1 MHTHHTRQGVAFGIA
16 AYTLWGLLPLYWK
29 ALKSVPAFEI
39 LCHRTVWSFLFLIII
54 LLIRKNWQWLKTI
67 KDHPNTKWTFLT
79 TSLLLGCNW
88 LTYIWAVNNGYIVES
103 SLGYFIN
110 PIVNIL
116 LGVIILK
123 EKLRLWQ
130 WIAAGLATAGVI
142 YLTVVY
148 GQLPWI
154 ALVLAFSFGFYG
166 LLRKTAHLG
175 SLEGLSLE
183 TLVMFVPGII
193 YILFVEIQGNGQ
205 FIHSN
210 ITTILL
216 LTGTGIATATP
227 LLFFASA
234 ARRIQYS
241 TVGLLQYIAPTL
253 QFSIG
258 VLIYHEAF
266 NRSRLIGFSEIWLA
280 LIIYTVDSL
289 MNSKKG

>member
-1 MHTHHTRQGVAFGIA
+1 MHTPHTRQGVLFGIV

-39 LCHRTVWSFLFLIII
+39 LCHRTAWSFLFLLAI
-54 LLIRKNWQWLKTI
+54 LCIRKNWKWLKTI
-67 KDHPNTKWTFLT
+67 KTHPKTRWTFLAT
-79 TSLLLGCNW
+79 AMLLGCNW
-88 LTYIWAVNNGYIVES
+88 LTYIWAVNSGYIVES

-123 EKLRLWQ
+123 ERLRPWQ

-148 GQLPWI
+148 GRLPWI

-183 TLVMFVPGII
+183 TLAMFIPAIV
-193 YILFVEIQGNGQ
+193 YILIVEIQGDGQ
-205 FIHSN
+205 LTHGN
-210 ITTILL
+210 MTTILL
-216 LTGTGIATATP
+216 LAGTGIATATP

-234 ARRIQYS
+234 ARRVQYS

-266 NRSRLIGFSEIWLA
+266 NQSRLIGFSVIWLA

-289 MNSKKG
+289 VNSKKE